1 MSMEPNASTIL
12 RMAAVCQV
20 TKLGKSTVY
29 RKLAEGTFPPPVR
42 LGARA
47 VGWKTRDI
55 VAWLEAPARAWNPRE
70 AR

>member
-42 LGARA
+42 LGARSLSE
-47 VGWKTRDI
+47 DSF
-55 VAWLEAPARAWNPRE
+55 LETKPATQ
-70 AR
+70 

>member
-1 MSMEPNASTIL
+1 MSMEPNGSTIL

>member
-1 MSMEPNASTIL
+1 MNMELNGSTIL
-12 RMAAVCQV
+12 RMRAVCEF
-20 TKLGKSTVY
+20 TKLGRSTIY
-29 RKLAEGTFPPPVR
+29 KRLSEGTFPPPVR

>member
-1 MSMEPNASTIL
+1 MELNGSTIL
-12 RMAAVCQV
+12 RMAAVCQL

-55 VAWLEAPARAWNPRE
+55 VAWLEAPERCWDPKEVR
-70 AR
+70 